1 MRDSWVR
8 QLIDVCLSE
17 NQRPYFCFLHVRQK
31 IDTIRHD
38 TPQRAHTSNT
48 INDNCINLI
57 RDNWSRVYSLGL
69 FFYIIIVL
77 CFICYY
83 FFFFFK
89 SIYFS
94 DHFIVIWN
102 VMLFNS
108 IFYQLLLFLMLLTA
122 VCQKSSQKLHAIH
135 RLLFGCLLS
144 NDHNNCPHHA
154 YKSSIDDFW
163 DENADSGASSAY
175 LVGFLK
181 TLSTENVG
189 IS

>member
-57 RDNWSRVYSLGL
+57 RDNWSRVYSLGS
-69 FFYIIIVL
+69 FFYYH
-77 CFICYY
+77 CFVFYLLLVW
-83 FFFFFK
+83 K

-94 DHFIVIWN
+94 AIISLFFDMLCSLIRSFISIVIIFDIVDCLSQAEVVSGLIMPLTYPWQEDP
-102 VMLFNS
+102 FGWTGQAIS
-108 IFYQLLLFLMLLTA
+108 IGNYVQLQA
-122 VCQKSSQKLHAIH
+122 
-135 RLLFGCLLS
+135 
-144 NDHNNCPHHA
+144 
-154 YKSSIDDFW
+154 
-163 DENADSGASSAY
+163 
-175 LVGFLK
+175 
-181 TLSTENVG
+181 
-189 IS
+189 

>member
-1 MRDSWVR
+1 MRDSWVS

-57 RDNWSRVYSLGL
+57 RDNWSRVYSLAFFLLLLL
-69 FFYIIIVL
+69 FCVL
-77 CFICYY
+77 FVIT
-83 FFFFFK
+83 FFFK
-89 SIYFS
+89 RVYFS

-108 IFYQLLLFLMLLTA
+108 FFYINCYYFWCCWLF
-122 VCQKSSQKLHAIH
+122 VRKVHAIN
-135 RLLFGCLLS
+135 L
-144 NDHNNCPHHA
+144 
-154 YKSSIDDFW
+154 
-163 DENADSGASSAY
+163 
-175 LVGFLK
+175 
-181 TLSTENVG
+181 
-189 IS
+189 

>member
-57 RDNWSRVYSLGL
+57 RDNWSRVYSLGS
-69 FFYIIIVL
+69 FFYYHCFVFYLLLVL
-77 CFICYY
+77 
-83 FFFFFK
+83 K

-94 DHFIVIWN
+94 AIISLLFDMLCSLIRSIINWNYFWYCWLFVTSRGGLRSDHAIDISLTRRSFWLN
-102 VMLFNS
+102 RPSYLNRKLRS
-108 IFYQLLLFLMLLTA
+108 ITGLAVSILISYINTLPLLLAKF
-122 VCQKSSQKLHAIH
+122 
-135 RLLFGCLLS
+135 
-144 NDHNNCPHHA
+144 
-154 YKSSIDDFW
+154 
-163 DENADSGASSAY
+163 E
-175 LVGFLK
+175 
-181 TLSTENVG
+181 
-189 IS
+189 

>member
-57 RDNWSRVYSLGL
+57 RDNWSRVYSLGFFLLLLL
-69 FFYIIIVL
+69 FCVL
-77 CFICYY
+77 FVIT
-83 FFFFFK
+83 FFLKNIFLW
-89 SIYFS
+89 S
-94 DHFIVIWN
+94 HFIV

-108 IFYQLLLFLMLLTA
+108 FFYQLLLFLMFIVDCLSEKFSE
-122 VCQKSSQKLHAIH
+122 KSMQSIY
-135 RLLFGCLLS
+135 
-144 NDHNNCPHHA
+144 NCIA
-154 YKSSIDDFW
+154 W
-163 DENADSGASSAY
+163 
-175 LVGFLK
+175 LV
-181 TLSTENVG
+181 
-189 IS
+189 

>member
-1 MRDSWVR
+1 MVESIFIGSFF
-8 QLIDVCLSE
+8 L
-17 NQRPYFCFLHVRQK
+17 YYYCFVFYL
-31 IDTIRHD
+31 
-38 TPQRAHTSNT
+38 
-48 INDNCINLI
+48 L
-57 RDNWSRVYSLGL
+57 LL
-69 FFYIIIVL
+69 FFYL
-77 CFICYY
+77 
-83 FFFFFK
+83 K
-89 SIYFS
+89 SLYFS

-108 IFYQLLLFLMLLTA
+108 FFYQLLLFLMLLT

-175 LVGFLK
+175 RVGFLK